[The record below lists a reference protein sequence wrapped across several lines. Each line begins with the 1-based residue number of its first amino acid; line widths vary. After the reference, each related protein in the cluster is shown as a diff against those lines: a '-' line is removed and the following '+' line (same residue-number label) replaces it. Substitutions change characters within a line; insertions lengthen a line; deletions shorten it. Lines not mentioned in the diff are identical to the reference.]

1 MEARQKTNSSQQ
13 ASAMLD
19 IETTRFGVVSIEA
32 DKIITFPE
40 GLLGLPEHKDY
51 CILEHQPGSPFYW
64 LQSVT
69 VPYLA
74 FIVINP
80 LLGEPEYLDNL
91 PLPDR
96 RLFENIENEEMLLL
110 ALVTVKPDDPT
121 PLTMNLVG
129 PILIEQVTQKGRQVV
144 LSTTRYSCRHPLV
157 LSQ

>member
-1 MEARQKTNSSQQ
+1 METRQKNNSSQQ
-13 ASAMLD
+13 ALPMLD

-40 GLLGLPEHKDY
+40 GLLGLPEQKDY

-69 VPYLA
+69 APYLA

-80 LLGEPEYLDNL
+80 LLGEPEYLNNL
-91 PLPDR
+91 PQIDR
-96 RLFENIENEEMLLL
+96 KLFQGIEEEKIVILS
-110 ALVTVKPDDPT
+110 LVTVKPDDPK

-129 PILIEQVTQKGRQVV
+129 PIVIDQASRSGKQVI
-144 LSTTRYSCRHPLV
+144 LSSTRYSCKHPLK
-157 LSQ
+157 LG